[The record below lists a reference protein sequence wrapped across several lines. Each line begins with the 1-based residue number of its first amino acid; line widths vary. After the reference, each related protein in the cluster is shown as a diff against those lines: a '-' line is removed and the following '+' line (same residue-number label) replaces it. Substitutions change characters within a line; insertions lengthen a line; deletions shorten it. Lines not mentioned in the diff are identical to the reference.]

1 MSLLLVG
8 ICFGASSSSSS
19 SDTADIL
26 SPLPAGWSSRSEGLC
41 NGHPHV
47 PFPSSC
53 TILPTYTGQCAWNY
67 TTSAYVP
74 GGFAAAKC
82 AEWDACKAVTCGPS
96 SSGGAVNWCWARS
109 EFTST
114 CSVPGYVSIA
124 PFPPPPPPPP
134 PFRLPASLADS
145 MVLQQAPKRAVL
157 WGWSS
162 PMATVTATVTATV
175 RASARTATVAAV
187 TAATASTPLAA
198 AAAPIACSAVANASG
213 VWRLLLPPVSAPS

>member
-82 AEWDACKAVTCGPS
+82 AECTRRLLCLWVGGWQHGGARVSLSLSAPPFFSPFFSPQAINDVVLAAHAHAHAITLHVYTGDACKAVTCGPS

-145 MVLQQAPKRAVL
+145 MVLQQAPKRAV
-157 WGWSS
+157 
-162 PMATVTATVTATV
+162 
-175 RASARTATVAAV
+175 
-187 TAATASTPLAA
+187 
-198 AAAPIACSAVANASG
+198 
-213 VWRLLLPPVSAPS
+213 